1 MFLNRKKHKKSR
13 FKAVFMLTLALSAP
27 VLTTVEAVINPQ
39 VVYADPENANDNN
52 GTDSG
57 NNNNSGNSNNSN
69 NEGNSSNSSSQSN
82 GDNFSDSNGGTS
94 DSPTSENND
103 TLKTG
108 VSSDGKGNELFKNL
122 DMAKND
128 LYNKNFPTGVRS
140 ALLAGALK
148 YNEGMQLLT
157 TYEILKDNYGGTKY
171 HDLMNGTNND
181 NTAQDVKSPASGI
194 KIDIP
199 KSFGNQDMLN
209 MLTADNQA
217 SSAVQKD
224 KATQIETNS
233 SGQDTKNNPKDKNNL
248 ADPKLLKDLEP
259 LAEVMAKNFLD
270 ACALRSKHPA
280 TYTSGS
286 KGALAMLPVSVGEA
300 GGKDCYSNSGG
311 GKPSQQLVEAFEGT
325 IASCLSNGSESTS
338 DLKGKTDK
346 ETAQNI
352 KNTLDGLT
360 LNTLANS
367 RDSNILGA
375 LGHENYPKGDAVVY
389 PGNNDN
395 VGGYGITHSWVQRAE
410 LTGDK
415 ITGNKGEDD
424 NLDGWVGYGIKA
436 SGKSKGFKVTATNKD
451 WDKEDSVAE
460 AQTKYLTPANHPES
474 SFKGAMTEKWLANY
488 KRLMSQQNKNNKD
501 AESAIKKITS
511 GSDLKDLTNNVNADE
526 KAKQATE
533 KATKGLQMLGWDYIM
548 PKVSSSQQKKE
559 DNGNISGATWK
570 ISADGKFTTAGE
582 DNDGKGLVA
591 QTRFFLPTIGGDLG
605 DNSVFKLYSIGTVG
619 FTFGQNQSLKESS
632 STEPDSMIGFSNA
645 NSGIL
650 DGIKG
655 ALTGK
660 LKLNKISNSDM
671 ANGSGADKGFNQS
684 PAFKMQRY
692 ISGNGSL
699 GSFSGSNGTD
709 AVGFDNYGDLIDG
722 GTSKVIVPY
731 WQNGLIPQFSSF
743 TGKNSAY
750 MANPILNSSSAIK
763 KSDGM
768 KGVFGKGEVALVKK
782 VSKTQLENIVS
793 SGSPAYKNA
802 VAVQNAITGSV
813 TDADSYVKAVNKAVG
828 SSSSSGL
835 SDKACQALAI
845 LITAGTSNNVQA
857 WNQQFL
863 QLCGQEK
870 HLYIG
875 NSLTDTKNKNNSSQ
889 KSKYSNLFTVSDIV
903 QYIGLFF
910 QRGGALVLRKTIV
923 GLISQTYNS
932 TFAQNQAQNVFY
944 TPTFNFM
951 QMFYSM
957 PTVVAF
963 GMAILMI
970 LIVVVTYLE
979 YAFLGAFGKS
989 KIFTRLFLFLMIV
1002 PYFAVFHSVEMNL
1015 LNTAQYK
1022 MMNKSLKE
1030 EAVLDQYANVR
1041 EETALN
1047 NVFYSAL
1054 FGDRFEQINKSTSYA
1069 IPFYTTTKVNGQ
1081 VDGTNGKDADQA
1093 TKNMTDPE
1101 KVHYMQS
1108 AFIHAENNNGNGKL
1122 PFGTQ
1127 YRYKKVYVASS
1138 DLLSWAINMTRQTL
1152 SANGKIKNGDPLY
1165 ETPSNGF
1172 KPGQEPLFTWLAKD
1186 YKPLGTSV
1194 PSNGKT
1200 ETQNKALLTNALFG
1214 YGSGAV
1220 IGEGGGDPSLPS
1232 IKPNAEKIY
1241 RRALADGAT
1250 KEGAAAMVGNADQES
1265 GCNPNIDG
1273 ASGFGAFQ
1281 WTSDGNRREQAKAF
1295 AGNDIEKQVD
1305 YAFKEMNSNPAY
1317 KPSLDAIKGHDVSK
1331 ATSVFCSNFERAGDP
1346 RGGTR
1351 LQYAQQALK
1360 DFGGDSAST
1369 AGDTNGGN
1377 NNNNSNNSNS
1387 NNSSVESYN
1396 PKDFWEKLN
1405 PAEGTMKSAYGKFG
1419 TGASNG
1425 TENNNG
1431 DMYKDFDHYTEFMVQ
1446 TNHKAKPRDVQL
1458 GIDNSTTSG
1467 GWLSASQLFLRI
1479 WQTTFTDNN
1488 DINGSGDADKFN
1500 ALKNFAVAMNGYQN
1514 IPTGNASTGYQGG
1527 NGETAR
1533 QFTQT
1538 DRNELIDNLSETQDI
1553 RQKLYGQDYS
1563 PIATEMMGLFNIPH
1577 PTDDNDWLNLSG
1589 QNSPLNMVLTY
1600 YGRYSGR
1607 SSRQW
1612 DIQKINEDFL
1622 NSYLNTYSL
1631 VRASL
1636 DSQGKDSTNGSTEN
1650 YNKYSNTYTEDTFS
1664 MAEAQIMAIEEWF
1677 DINKVAGIKVF
1688 PTNYAPQSVSL
1699 DTFNRI
1705 LFEPIGEIG
1714 KELTDNSTYN
1724 YTDYNTPSPVR
1735 MQDNVIEFLSVRNNV
1750 FTLFV
1755 VLIMNYLLLAFG
1767 MVMMLLV
1774 KYMLPIVSFLA
1785 FSRIFF
1791 APNDNFKFKNLF
1803 IGSVGLVSILAFF
1816 KVVLAGALAY
1826 MSIRMN
1832 EEYALAGTYVENH
1845 TFLNAF
1851 VIILVVLWFFKFIF
1865 KDWFAMVKQNGI
1877 LSLGAGNSSFKEHF
1891 KRLGGSV
1898 GRNIPI
1904 LPKVVEALGAV
1915 KLAQLPGKIIRST
1928 GRGLVNGMR
1937 KGYSKFAP
1945 KVKALV
1951 ARKRANIQNKL
1962 AESQMNDRIK
1972 RRLRNSSIAQRVAGA
1987 KNAFLDLYHSEPGNG
2002 IKGFIHRITNATIG
2016 AVGASIHGVKP
2027 EVLKNAL
2034 KGSVVQNP
2042 TKLGTLDYSLK
2053 GLTVEN
2059 YQKLKDKL
2067 KKINPEVS
2075 FDDTNRTV
2083 HLPADRNSMRSVIGR
2098 SEMLGV
2104 LSNALTELNKQ
2115 NYKVP
2120 KASRVSRLNLGEDVL
2135 NDARME
2141 LGNVSKYKAKRIMNR
2156 LNDILTREDGKFG
2169 DYINGDSR
2177 VDGKGNRTIYLRHLK
2192 NLTPAQRQKIG
2203 AEIEN
2208 DSLLRKYLTPDEHSS
2223 RYDRRLSL
2231 EGTGI
2236 DLTDDTIDKLAN
2248 RGIRYMNG
2256 ALFYNS
2262 NNARQNDVIDS
2273 IIKKASEN
2281 AKHDDLNAL
2290 GTQIANY
2297 VANPNKAFKNH
2308 EMEFKTNP
2316 NNLYQMQYKVGDVE
2330 RAGKDLEA
2338 LHQIGRVN
2346 AQMFN
2351 KAVREESRLDDAL
2364 NQAFVHNGKTNVWE
2378 KTQAYKKAIENL
2390 NFAEKPKVLAQLDNI
2405 ENNVDKINGARSV
2418 KRVNNIFANIS
2429 NALNAKGMKGALYD
2443 NLSDYVANTTG
2454 NTNFTKQLAKT
2465 EEARNELLDNAGL
2478 TRKDR
2483 FNFGGMMP
2491 SELRELSTTAS
2502 KLKHIKPYSDTNTM
2516 AVQFERHENSN
2527 LNFDKWDAKRLS
2539 RIFRKS

>member
-13 FKAVFMLTLALSAP
+13 FKAVFMLSLALSAP
-27 VLTTVEAVINPQ
+27 VLTTVESVFNPQ
-39 VVYADPENANDNN
+39 VVYADPENANENN
-52 GTDSG
+52 GTNSG
-57 NNNNSGNSNNSN
+57 NNNNNSNNRENNNSN
-69 NEGNSSNSSSQSN
+69 NGGSSNSSSQSN
-82 GDNFSDSNGGTS
+82 GDNSNNSSNAGTS

-108 VSSDGKGNELFKNL
+108 VSADGKGNELFKNL

-128 LYNKNFPTGVRS
+128 LYNENFPTGVRS

-181 NTAQDVKSPASGI
+181 KTAQDVKSPASGI
-194 KIDIP
+194 KIDVP

-217 SSAVQKD
+217 SSAVEKD
-224 KATQIETNS
+224 KATQIETGD

-259 LAEVMAKNFLD
+259 LAEVMAQNFLN
-270 ACALRSKHPA
+270 ACALRAKHPA
-280 TYTSGS
+280 TYTAGS
-286 KGALAMLPVSVGEA
+286 DGALAVMPIDVSSE
-300 GGKDCYSNSGG
+300 DLYSNNGG
-311 GKPSQQLVEAFEGT
+311 GKPSQQLVEAFEGA
-325 IASCLSNGSESTS
+325 IAKNLSTSSESTS
-338 DLKGKTDK
+338 DMKGKTDK

-352 KNTLDGLT
+352 KNTLDGMTLT
-360 LNTLANS
+360 TLANG

-375 LGHENYPKGDAVVY
+375 LGHENFPKGDEVFSAN
-389 PGNNDN
+389 GKN
-395 VGGYGITHSWVQRAE
+395 VGNYGITDSLPQKIFGGGLNGSAE
-410 LTGDK
+410 WAGYPIEKTSDKGHFKLTFTDK
-415 ITGNKGEDD
+415 DYKHED
-424 NLDGWVGYGIKA
+424 A
-436 SGKSKGFKVTATNKD
+436 SAVK
-451 WDKEDSVAE
+451 
-460 AQTKYLTPANHPES
+460 QTKYLTPANHPETG
-474 SFKGAMTEKWLANY
+474 FKGNNTDKWLSNY
-488 KRLMSQQNKNNKD
+488 KRLMSQQNKDNKD

-548 PKVSSSQQKKE
+548 PKLSDNNQQRQ
-559 DNGNISGATWK
+559 NISGANWK
-570 ISADGKFTTAGE
+570 ISSDGKFTTAGE
-582 DNDGKGLVA
+582 GNDGKGLVA

-605 DNSVFKLYSIGTVG
+605 NNSVFKLYNIGSVG

-671 ANGSGADKGFNQS
+671 DNGSGADKGFNQS

-750 MANPILNSSSAIK
+750 MANPILNSGSAIS

-768 KGVFGKGEVALVKK
+768 KGVFGKGETALVKK

-813 TDADSYVKAVNKAVG
+813 TDASSYVKAVNKAVG

-835 SDKACQALAI
+835 SDKACQSLAI

-889 KSKYSNLFTVSDIV
+889 KSKYSNLFTVSDIT

-1002 PYFAVFHSVEMNL
+1002 PYFAVFHSVEMSL

-1101 KVHYMQS
+1101 KVQYMQS
-1108 AFIHAENNNGNGKL
+1108 AFIHAENNNGNGRL

-1152 SANGKIKNGDPLY
+1152 SADGKIKNGDPLY

-1200 ETQNKALLTNALFG
+1200 ETQNKALVTNALFG
-1214 YGSGAV
+1214 YGSAGEV

-1265 GCNPNIDG
+1265 SCNPSID
-1273 ASGFGAFQ
+1273 APSGFGIFQ
-1281 WTSDGNRREQAKAF
+1281 WTDSGNRRAQAKAF
-1295 AGNDIEKQVD
+1295 AGNDVEKQVD
-1305 YAFKEMNSNPAY
+1305 YAFKEMNTNPAY
-1317 KPSLDAIKGHDVSK
+1317 KPSLDAIKGHDISK

-1360 DFGGDSAST
+1360 TFSGDSAST

-1377 NNNNSNNSNS
+1377 NNNNNSNSNS
-1387 NNSSVESYN
+1387 NNSNVESYN

-1514 IPTGNASTGYQGG
+1514 IPTGNSATGYQGG
-1527 NGETAR
+1527 NGETAK

-1622 NSYLNTYSL
+1622 NSYLDTYSL

-1636 DSQGKDSTNGSTEN
+1636 DPQGKDSTNGSTEN

-1724 YTDYNTPSPVR
+1724 YTDYNTPSPIR

-1774 KYMLPIVSFLA
+1774 KYMLPIVSLLA
-1785 FSRIFF
+1785 FLRIFF

-1816 KVVLAGALAY
+1816 KVILAGALAY

-1877 LSLGAGNSSFKEHF
+1877 LSLGAGDSGFKEHF

-1904 LPKVVEALGAV
+1904 IPKVVEALGAV

-1951 ARKRANIQNKL
+1951 ARKRANIQNRL
-1962 AESQMNDRIK
+1962 SESQMNDRIK

-1987 KNAFLDLYHSEPGNG
+1987 KNAFLDLYHEESGNG
-2002 IKGFIHRITNATIG
+2002 VKGFIHRITNATIG

-2034 KGSVVQNP
+2034 KGSVVQTP
-2042 TKLGTLDYSLK
+2042 TKLGTLDYGLK
-2053 GLTVEN
+2053 GLTDEN
-2059 YQKLKDKL
+2059 YQKLKNKL

-2075 FDDTNRTV
+2075 FNDVNRVV

-2098 SEMLGV
+2098 SEMLGA
-2104 LSNALTELNKQ
+2104 LSSALTDLNKQ

-2120 KASRVSRLNLGEDVL
+2120 KASHVNRLNLGEDVL

-2203 AEIEN
+2203 AEIEK
-2208 DSLLRKYLTPDEHSS
+2208 DSLLQKYLTPDEHSS

-2231 EGTGI
+2231 DGTGI
-2236 DLTDDTIDKLAN
+2236 ELTDDTINKLAN

-2308 EMEFKTNP
+2308 EMEFRTNP
-2316 NNLYQMQYKVGDVE
+2316 NNLYQMQYKVGDIE
-2330 RAGKDLEA
+2330 RTGKDLEA

-2346 AQMFN
+2346 ARMFN
-2351 KAVREESRLDDAL
+2351 KAVQEESKLDETL

-2390 NFAEKPKVLAQLDNI
+2390 NFAEKPKMLAQLDNI
-2405 ENNVDKINGARSV
+2405 ENNIDKINGARSV
-2418 KRVNNIFANIS
+2418 KRVNNVFANIN
-2429 NALNAKGMKGALYD
+2429 NALNAKGMKGVLYD
-2443 NLSDYVANTTG
+2443 NLSDYVARTTG
-2454 NTNFTKQLAKT
+2454 DTNFTKQLAKT
-2465 EEARNELLDNAGL
+2465 EETRNEILDNAGL
-2478 TRKDR
+2478 NRKDR
-2483 FNFGGMMP
+2483 FNFSGMMP

-2502 KLKHIKPYSDTNTM
+2502 KLKHIKPYHDTNTM

-2527 LNFDKWDAKRLS
+2527 LNFDKRDAKRLS